1 MIKRTVAVAGKDL
14 KVLFASPLP
23 YVVGA
28 LFHVMLGLLYVSQL
42 EARKQAVIQPMFPLA
57 GFLLLLTLPVLT
69 MRAFAEEARAG
80 SLDLLLAVPVPRAV
94 LVAGKWLAAWIAAL
108 VVLVPSLV
116 FVLLLHLY
124 GNPETG
130 PIEAGYLGLV
140 VLAAVLAGIGVL
152 ASSLTTSQPLAALV
166 ALFAT
171 LLLWFAH
178 VGSDTISTGGLV
190 ARFSLSERLRT
201 FAGGA
206 IDTGDLGFFLVMT
219 AGALVIAAAVLAVR
233 RLR

>member
-1 MIKRTVAVAGKDL
+1 
-14 KVLFASPLP
+14 
-23 YVVGA
+23 
-28 LFHVMLGLLYVSQL
+28 
-42 EARKQAVIQPMFPLA
+42 
-57 GFLLLLTLPVLT
+57 
-69 MRAFAEEARAG
+69 
-80 SLDLLLAVPVPRAV
+80 V
-94 LVAGKWLAAWIAAL
+94 LVAGKWLAAWITTLA
-108 VVLVPSLV
+108 VLAPSLV

-140 VLAAVLAGIGVL
+140 LLAAALAGLGVVM
-152 ASSLTTSQPLAALV
+152 SSLTTSQPLAALM

-206 IDTGDLGFFLVMT
+206 IDTGDLGFFVVLT
-219 AGALVIAAAVLAVR
+219 AGALMIAAAVLAAR

>member
-1 MIKRTVAVAGKDL
+1 VVRVAGKDL
-14 KVLFASPLP
+14 RVLWASPLP

-28 LFHVMLGLLYVSQL
+28 VFHVMLGLLYVSQL

-57 GFLLLLTLPVLT
+57 GFLLVLTLPVLT
-69 MRAFAEEARAG
+69 MRAFAEESRAG
-80 SLDLLLAVPVPRAV
+80 TLDVLLAVPVPGPV
-94 LVAGKWLAAWIAAL
+94 LVAGKWLATWATTLA
-108 VVLVPSLV
+108 VLAPSLV

-124 GNPETG
+124 GNPEAG

-140 VLAAVLAGIGVL
+140 LLAALLAGLGVL
-152 ASSLTTSQPLAALV
+152 TSSLTTSQPLAAMV
-166 ALFAT
+166 ALFVA

-206 IDTGDLGFFLVMT
+206 IDTGDLGFFVVAT
-219 AGALVIAAAVLAVR
+219 AAVLVVATTVLAAR